1 MQEFLE
7 PTSPKMFGNV
17 IDNEVLKTNLMN
29 AFEELNDI
37 LVHHSGPFASNCV
50 IGSKWRQVND
60 IDEFTKD
67 GIKILK
73 HLVVSED
80 PSARFAAR
88 MARFVGITVD
98 SRCHD
103 GTTTSMLLFCRLA
116 FIALEKMDQ
125 TWFEQDRYIL
135 TKSLTNLL
143 NKCLDYLEQIKIT
156 EEELFSL
163 CKDFDIDTTLEDV
176 RAGIAYHMAMISSKG
191 DRGLSTKIA
200 AVIRSCPKKIYGMF
214 KDTPLA
220 VETEEPYILKKQD
233 YDLGIRANLGN
244 MQDYNYRND
253 TQYMTENAVIFATGN
268 EIINDSHESLFLSSF
283 ISTNPRI
290 RANLIEYGESKGW
303 EDFHEGKK
311 NLIIISPLLN
321 DPGLITEINL
331 FNAKNPDVKISWFN
345 VHVNG
350 RMRTSLN
357 KTIHYMAGVPLFT
370 DVMMV
375 NPVMSFVGLQ
385 ETNVKVHLIGST
397 LTISNIYEKDGEVY
411 HPLFREPDLFQPY
424 TDFASETESLIEFAR
439 ENITNPALDQD
450 EVTYLTSLYRSLTT
464 QEIYDIEIGGSSHDQ
479 YANRTVYEDAIGAA
493 LSAVNE
499 GFVLGGY
506 GQLAKFMYEDI
517 ASFSN
522 LQKLT
527 IDNYLVNEF
536 FKAFVSI
543 VEDSLRVPEDNPLVR
558 DLIVD
563 NPKSKLSFI
572 VADTNNYVENATPDK
587 YIKNQVLDKLML
599 KNFLDFSNDKVILF
613 QAFGGFHEQFRR
625 FRDILPKLA
634 NTTHLADM
642 RIKEGTDVR

>member
-1 MQEFLE
+1 MQEFHI
-7 PTSPKMFGNV
+7 PTPPKMFGNV
-17 IDNEVLKTNLMN
+17 IDNETLKTNLMN
-29 AFEELNDI
+29 AFEELDAI

-88 MARFVGITVD
+88 MARFIGITVD

-116 FIALEKMDQ
+116 VIALQKMDYG
-125 TWFEQDRYIL
+125 WLDKDKYIL
-135 TKSLTNLL
+135 AKAFTNLL
-143 NKCLDYLEQIKIT
+143 NKCLDYLEKIKIT

-163 CKDFDIDTTLEDV
+163 CKSFNIETTLEDV
-176 RAGIAYHMAMISSKG
+176 RGAIAYHMAMISSKG
-191 DRGLSTKIA
+191 DKDLSTKIA
-200 AVIRSCPKKIYGMF
+200 AVIKSCPKKIYGMF

-233 YDLGIRANLGN
+233 YDLGLRANLGN

-268 EIINDSHESLFLSSF
+268 EIINDSHESLFLSAF

-290 RANLIEYGESKGW
+290 RANLVEYGESKGW

-345 VHVNG
+345 VHING

-385 ETNVKVHLIGST
+385 ETNVKAHLIGST

-411 HPLFREPDLFQPY
+411 HPLFREPGLFQPY
-424 TDFASETESLIEFAR
+424 TDFANETESLIEFAR

-506 GQLAKFMYEDI
+506 GHLAKWLSKTINHDLTAEDM
-517 ASFSN
+517 SVDDC
-522 LQKLT
+522 LE
-527 IDNYLVNEF
+527 IDF
-536 FKAFVSI
+536 FTALVSI
-543 VEDSLRVPEDNPLVR
+543 VEDSLRVDK
-558 DLIVD
+558 DHAYIQSLIVD
-563 NPKSKLSFI
+563 CDDSKWSFV
-572 VADTNNYVENATPDK
+572 VADTNRYIEDALPEK
-587 YIKNQVLDKLML
+587 YIHIQTLNKQALINL
-599 KNFLDFSNDKVILF
+599 LDFSNNQVFLF